1 MSEDDSIAG
10 VIIVFKILAI
20 DDDRDILNLIRNI
33 LQLDQHLVSV
43 EDQVQRLTT
52 EDVQG
57 YDLIL
62 LDVMMPHLNGFDFCR
77 TIRST
82 VDCPILFLTARSE
95 EESIVQGLMTGAD
108 DYITKPF
115 GVKELSARVNAH
127 LRRERREKHTSRQKI
142 GEFTFDFD
150 TKQIWI
156 GDELLHFTKNEYKIC
171 EYLVRNRNHVF
182 TREEIYDEIYGL
194 DGNALYS
201 TITEFI
207 RSIRKK
213 CKEHQV
219 MPITTVWGVGYKW
232 E

>member
-1 MSEDDSIAG
+1 M
-10 VIIVFKILAI
+10 VVFKILAI
-20 DDDRDILNLIRNI
+20 DDDRDILTLIYNI

-43 EDQVQRLTT
+43 HDQVHQLTIA
-52 EDVQG
+52 DVQG

-62 LDVMMPHLNGFDFCR
+62 LDVMMPQLNGFDFCR
-77 TIRST
+77 MIRDA

-95 EESIVQGLMTGAD
+95 EEAIVQGLMTGAD

-115 GVKELSARVNAH
+115 GVQELRARVNAH
-127 LRRERREKHTSRQKI
+127 LRREKREKRPSRQQI
-142 GEFTFDFD
+142 GEFTFDFELR
-150 TKQIWI
+150 QIWI
-156 GDELLHFTKNEYKIC
+156 GDVQLHVTKNEYKIC
-171 EYLVRNRNHVF
+171 ECLARNRHHVF
-182 TREEIYDEIYGL
+182 TREEIYEEIYGM

-213 CKEHQV
+213 CKQHNR
-219 MPITTVWGVGYKW
+219 MPITTVWGVGYRW